1 LARWR
6 FFVVLW
12 SVASVLGSFSAL
24 VIALNWLGALSEARS
39 QRSYSPIPFVGGILG
54 CSALLMLPVV
64 GARWFAW
71 LPLLLDYSIPG
82 FLYAVFV
89 LGAFRK

>member
-1 LARWR
+1 M
-6 FFVVLW
+6 VLW
-12 SVASVLGSFSAL
+12 STALIFAAFSAI
-24 VIALNWLGALSEARS
+24 VITLNWLGALHVARS

-54 CSALLMLPVV
+54 CSALLMLPVA
-64 GARWFAW
+64 GALWFAW